1 MPYARSDPLR
11 DNILQRENRIP
22 QHPNLLSRGQP
33 GVFLIRER
41 CAKVPRVEQ
50 PFLFTSLFFRGPIMV
65 ALRCR
70 CAAGVL
76 CLEKGKILLPPPLV
90 LFYHSSF
97 GNCST
102 QCYCKRLVRKYDYKV
117 GFPKCPWKIFKWM
130 RIPPE
135 SWKTLHLFTPC
146 ELLSSPT
153 PIIAKQNVSASQRA
167 WEVELHLL
175 RFLPSLFF

>member
-1 MPYARSDPLR
+1 
-11 DNILQRENRIP
+11 
-22 QHPNLLSRGQP
+22 
-33 GVFLIRER
+33 
-41 CAKVPRVEQ
+41 
-50 PFLFTSLFFRGPIMV
+50 MV

-135 SWKTLHLFTPC
+135 SWKALHLFTPC
-146 ELLSSPT
+146 ELLSFSYTHNCQTKRQCFSTGLGGGTSSPQV
-153 PIIAKQNVSASQRA
+153 PSIPLFLIILTAINQQASVFQPNLILDSNLLSSSAGNKITSIRHPA
-167 WEVELHLL
+167 IFRVN
-175 RFLPSLFF
+175 